1 MKMQLASILGISLAT
16 ALISAQL
23 SCGDPKVAGGKI
35 VLQNDIL
42 DKEYNS
48 FRVDQV
54 VTQQGATGFSA
65 VLKPGDRVTIPH
77 KHVRALRFTRQYK
90 DHDSIYEVT
99 CPSDFDRATT
109 VKLIDVHTN
118 RLSGGC
124 ELRRRGTQEHGKY
137 VKWE

>member
-1 MKMQLASILGISLAT
+1 MKALVLWFTQVCTCTLAAC
-16 ALISAQL
+16 LI

-35 VLQNDIL
+35 TLQNDIL
-42 DKEYNS
+42 DKEYNT

-54 VTQQGATGFSA
+54 VTGQGATGFSV
-65 VLKPGDRVTIPH
+65 VLKPGDRITIPH
-77 KHVRALRFTRQYK
+77 KHIRSLRFVRQYK
-90 DHDSIYEVT
+90 DHDNIYEVT
-99 CPSDFDRATT
+99 CPADFNRQTT

-124 ELRRRGTQEHGKY
+124 ELTRRGTQEHGQY